1 MRISDWSSDVSL
13 PISRRRW
20 RLIEIGWATALVVSV
35 ALLVWSFSRH
45 GELRKSKPEATKPA
59 PAVATTT
66 PPPPV
71 ADPVADTHALEA
83 TTEALGVVMSRLIR
97 EWDQQLVIPH
107 GQNVCAALQHAR
119 LECYRSSGTWAD
131 LGQMNRPAILTLN
144 LPDQGRQYFL
154 LTALDTSSAGFQTEP
169 GPG

>member
-45 GELRKSKPEATKPA
+45 GELRKSRPEATKPA

-71 ADPVADTHALEA
+71 ADPVADRSEERRVGQECVSTFR
-83 TTEALGVVMSRLIR
+83 SR
-97 EWDQQLVIPH
+97 WSPFH
-107 GQNVCAALQHAR
+107 SKKK
-119 LECYRSSGTWAD
+119 YYS
-131 LGQMNRPAILTLN
+131 
-144 LPDQGRQYFL
+144 
-154 LTALDTSSAGFQTEP
+154 
-169 GPG
+169 

>member
-45 GELRKSKPEATKPA
+45 GELRKSRPEATKPA

-83 TTEALGVVMSRLIR
+83 TTEALGVVMSRLIQIGR
-97 EWDQQLVIPH
+97 ASCRDR
-107 GQNVCAALQHAR
+107 VCQ
-119 LECYRSSGTWAD
+119 SG
-131 LGQMNRPAILTLN
+131 
-144 LPDQGRQYFL
+144 
-154 LTALDTSSAGFQTEP
+154 
-169 GPG
+169 

>member
-45 GELRKSKPEATKPA
+45 GELRKSRPEATKPA

-71 ADPVADTHALEA
+71 ADPVADPHALEA
-83 TTEALGVVMSRLIR
+83 TTAALGVLMSRLIR
-97 EWDQQLVIPH
+97 EWDERWRVSH
-107 GQNVCAALQHAR
+107 GQQVHTAIQD
-119 LECYRSSGTWAD
+119 T
-131 LGQMNRPAILTLN
+131 RPAGTR
-144 LPDQGRQYFL
+144 D
-154 LTALDTSSAGFQTEP
+154 
-169 GPG
+169 